1 MSMKPLK
8 KNQILEL
15 KCLKLY
21 ERKLTWNTEPHF
33 MMVGANDYTVVMSCA
48 GL

>member
-8 KNQILEL
+8 KNLILKL

-21 ERKLTWNTEPHF
+21 ERKLTWNMEPHL
-33 MMVGANDYTVVMSCA
+33 MVGANDYTVVMSCA